1 MPKAD
6 AKILLDAFNLPPAEA
21 IEFFR
26 RKGYTIS
33 FDWWE
38 TWQEAHARAF
48 TVAKAMR
55 LDILRD
61 IREAVDQALAE
72 GKTFREFKKELE
84 PKLRAKG
91 WWGRQKIIDP
101 KTGEEVEAWLGTP
114 WRLKTIFRT
123 NLQSAYMAGRYK
135 QMLEVADDRPYWRY
149 LAVLDSKTRPS
160 HRALHG
166 KIFRYDD
173 PFWKTHY
180 PPNGWNCRC
189 HVQSLSERQLKAW
202 GLEDRVE
209 SSEGKLKED
218 WALVSEKTGEMRPVT
233 VYRDRNIVMAPDP
246 GFSYNPGLAAWQPN
260 LDRYPYD
267 VAKKYL
273 EGAVTGP
280 DFTRFFEGKA
290 GGTFPVAVLN
300 EGFRK
305 AIKAESQTV
314 LLSEETLAKNK
325 ARHPELEVR
334 DYQMLPDVIDRA
346 HLVIQ
351 DGERTLVFYQAG
363 DKIYYAV
370 VKSTKSG
377 RALFLTS
384 FRLASHTDVEKLKQ
398 KGKVLKDEL

>member
-6 AKILLDAFNLPPAEA
+6 PKILLDAFNLPPAEA

-61 IREAVDQALAE
+61 IREAVDSAIAE
-72 GKTFREFKKELE
+72 GKTFSQFRKELE

-91 WWGRQKIIDP
+91 WWGKQKIIDP
-101 KTGEEVEAWLGTP
+101 KTGKAVEAWLGTP
-114 WRLKTIFRT
+114 WRLKTIYRT
-123 NLQSAYMAGRYK
+123 NLQSAYMAGHYK
-135 QMLEVADDRPYWRY
+135 QAMEVAEYFPYWRY
-149 LAVLDSKTRPS
+149 LAVLDQKTRPS

-189 HVQSLSERQLKAW
+189 HVQKLSERQLKRW

-209 SSEGKLKED
+209 SSEGKLKKEL
-218 WALVSEKTGEMRPVT
+218 ALVSEKTGEMRPVT
-233 VYRDRNIVMAPDP
+233 VYRDGDIVMAPDP

-280 DFTRFFEGKA
+280 DFTRFFEGKT
-290 GGTFPVAVLN
+290 GGTFPVAVLR
-300 EGFRK
+300 EPLKK
-305 AIKAESQTV
+305 ALQSETQVV
-314 LLSEETLAKNK
+314 LLSDETLASHKK
-325 ARHPELEVR
+325 SHPEIKLE
-334 DYQMLPDVIDRA
+334 DYQKLPVIIDEA
-346 HLVIQ
+346 EIVTK
-351 DGERTLVFYQAG
+351 EG
-363 DKIYYAV
+363 DKYLIFIKIGKKYYHAV
-370 VKSTKSG
+370 VKATKD
-377 RALFLTS
+377 
-384 FRLASHTDVEKLKQ
+384 RLELYLLSLRYTNEEDVKR
-398 KGKVLKDEL
+398 VLKRGEIIYRK